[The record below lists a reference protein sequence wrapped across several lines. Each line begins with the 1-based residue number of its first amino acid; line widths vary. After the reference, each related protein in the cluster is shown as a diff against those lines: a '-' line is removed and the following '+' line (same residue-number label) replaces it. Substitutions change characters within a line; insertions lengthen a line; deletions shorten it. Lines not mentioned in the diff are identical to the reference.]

1 MLYGSMDGNIA
12 PVDELRIPV
21 TDQGLIRGDGVF
33 EVVRVYE
40 GRPYAL
46 REHLERMQ
54 RSADNLRLPIDVDA
68 LRSDLDGL
76 SEAQPGHDGL
86 LRLFV
91 TRGEHRVLLHEP
103 LPQLPPVM
111 RLATI
116 TFAPTRILD
125 GVKSLSYA
133 ANMQATRIA
142 RGRGA
147 DEALLVRP
155 DGVVLEAPTSAIFWT
170 TDGGELRTPTREV
183 GILNSITRG
192 VVCERFDVVEGEF
205 DIDDALGAREAFLAS
220 TSREIQSVAA
230 IDDREL
236 QPGPHATAA
245 SESLAEAVAEAL
257 GSAAR

>member
-46 REHLERMQ
+46 REHLEHMQ

-133 ANMQATRIA
+133 GNMLATRLA
-142 RGRGA
+142 QERGF
-147 DEALLVRP
+147 DEALLVTPHGR
-155 DGVVLEAPTSAIFWT
+155 VLEGPTSSFFWVK
-170 TDGGELRTPTREV
+170 DGALFTPPLDDH
-183 GILNSITRG
+183 ILASITRAKLMELID
-192 VVCERFDVVEGEF
+192 VEERACTLDDVRAADEAFMASTV
-205 DIDDALGAREAFLAS
+205 REALPVVAVDEIELA
-220 TSREIQSVAA
+220 V
-230 IDDREL
+230 D
-236 QPGPHATAA
+236 GPVT
-245 SESLAEAVAEAL
+245 AEAGRVLGERIAEEL
-257 GSAAR
+257 AAG